1 VLRFL
6 FGAAAVLGVGS
17 YAYQVGVAASQA
29 RTDQLEADLV
39 RFQRAN
45 LDLRDRI
52 ASIRQQSTDA
62 EAELQS
68 MRERYSADIASGQAA
83 LLLTEIR
90 TQLTAGVDPERL
102 AFLIRA
108 AGLNSACPSAPV
120 TKRFMPRTQVST
132 GPVSSVR
139 FDERI
144 TVAGAGEAARNDSGL
159 PEAWYDPAKPVRLE
173 FRTLDGTATTVERV
187 VPSTIRWS
195 STARSIASAQSAATR
210 GSSRSRGKS
219 ARCRNRATTTRGRA
233 CSRPTRASS
242 PSPTRRSRQSWWTDP
257 PRRRYDRHLSTGQPT
272 TTALNW
278 TAVRRAWQWR
288 ILSCWKA
295 CHTCNPARRS

>member
-1 VLRFL
+1 LWRVLRFL

-52 ASIRQQSTDA
+52 ASIREQSTDA

-68 MRERYSADIASGQAA
+68 MRERYSADIASGEAA

-187 VPSTIRWS
+187 VPFNHQMVVDGKEYRF
-195 STARSIASAQSAATR
+195 SAVSGDPGFVEVTGQVCALPEPGDHS
-210 GSSRSRGKS
+210 
-219 ARCRNRATTTRGRA
+219 
-233 CSRPTRASS
+233 RASVQQADES
-242 PSPTRRSRQSWWTDP
+242 IEPEPDAPLP
-257 PRRRYDRHLSTGQPT
+257 PVLVD
-272 TTALNW
+272 
-278 TAVRRAWQWR
+278 
-288 ILSCWKA
+288 
-295 CHTCNPARRS
+295 